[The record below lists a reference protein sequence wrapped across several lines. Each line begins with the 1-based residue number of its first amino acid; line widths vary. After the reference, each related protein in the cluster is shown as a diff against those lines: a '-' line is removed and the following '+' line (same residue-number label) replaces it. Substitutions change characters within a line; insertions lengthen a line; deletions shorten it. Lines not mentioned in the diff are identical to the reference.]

1 MTNTSANNF
10 SDEML
15 SPKPY
20 KLVPFSRENLQRDD
34 PGGHDKFKTDSLH
47 GTLFLNL
54 TVQTALHISTGV
66 VVLGSDVG
74 KNSIPLIK
82 TMTQGID
89 NSLII
94 QGSSL
99 KGCIRSIYE
108 AITNSTLGVI
118 TRKYDSKIPKKFL
131 PSSHR
136 DSLCSLKK
144 LCPASRVFGAMNWQG
159 LIEFTDAKYQKVSSV
174 GFMRSLY
181 SPRPEINGGEK
192 NPIYFNEQGKVKGR
206 KFYYNTN
213 RAVDKGKDKGIPV
226 QQAGNKYI
234 FTTKL
239 QFKNLKPEE
248 LGTLFIV
255 LGLDPNYP
263 IALKVG
269 AGKPVGFG
277 TMTIE
282 ITEANILQNQQDLKN
297 RYSTYTAPETNN
309 ITGEKLQQFI
319 KEKIQVAHESNNKI
333 FDKNLL
339 EKVAEVLR
347 HPTDR
352 EPPEGNY

>member
-1 MTNTSANNF
+1 MPNNF
-10 SDEML
+10 LRQS
-15 SPKPY
+15 SVPKPY
-20 KLVPFSRENLQRDD
+20 KLIPFSGRKPRLEH
-34 PGGHDKFKTDSLH
+34 PAGHDKFKANYLH
-47 GTLFLNL
+47 GNLFLNL

-99 KGCIRSIYE
+99 KGCIRSVYE
-108 AITNSTLGVI
+108 AITNSSLGVVSKVTSQNI
-118 TRKYDSKIPKKFL
+118 PTRELL
-131 PSSHR
+131 PSN
-136 DSLCSLKK
+136 KK
-144 LCPASRVFGAMNWQG
+144 ESLCPASRVFGAMNWQG

-174 GFMRSLY
+174 GFMPSLY
-181 SPRPEINGGEK
+181 SPRTQINEGEK

-213 RAVDKGKDKGIPV
+213 RAVDKGKEQGIPV
-226 QQAGNKYI
+226 QQAKNQYI

-255 LGLDPNYP
+255 LGLDPKYP
-263 IALKVG
+263 LALKVG

-277 TMTIE
+277 TMKIE
-282 ITEANILQNQQDLKN
+282 VSEANILKNNGDLEK
-297 RYSTYTAPETNN
+297 RYSTYTPLETNN
-309 ITGEKLQQFI
+309 FTGEKLQQFI
-319 KEKIQVAHESNNKI
+319 EEKIQFAHESNNKI
-333 FDKNLL
+333 IDRTLL
-339 EKVAEVLR
+339 EGIAEVL
-347 HPTDR
+347 HYPNDR
-352 EPPEGNY
+352 EPPEGMY

>member
-1 MTNTSANNF
+1 MPNTSANNF

-15 SPKPY
+15 TPKPY
-20 KLVPFSRENLQRDD
+20 KLIPFSHEAPQLKH
-34 PGGHDKFKTDSLH
+34 PAGHNKFEANYIH
-47 GTLFLNL
+47 GNLFLNL
-54 TVQTALHISTGV
+54 TVKTALHISTGV

-74 KNSIPLIK
+74 EKSIPLIK

-99 KGCIRSIYE
+99 KGCIRSVYE

-136 DSLCSLKK
+136 DSLCSLNK

-159 LIEFTDAKYQKVSSV
+159 LIEFTDAKCEEVNSI
-174 GFMRSLY
+174 GFMPSLY
-181 SPRPEINGGEK
+181 PPEEK
-192 NPIYFNEQGKVKGR
+192 NPIYFNEQGKVIGR

-213 RAVDKGKDKGIPV
+213 RAVDEGKDKGIPV
-226 QQAGNKYI
+226 QQAGNQYI

-239 QFKNLKPEE
+239 QFKNLKPAE

-297 RYSTYTAPETNN
+297 RYSTYTPPENNN

-319 KEKIQVAHESNNKI
+319 KEKIQVAHESDNKI
-333 FDKNLL
+333 IDKNLL

-347 HPTDR
+347 YPTDR
-352 EPPEGNY
+352 EPPEGMY

>member
-1 MTNTSANNF
+1 MPNN
-10 SDEML
+10 L
-15 SPKPY
+15 SREISVPKPY
-20 KLVPFSRENLQRDD
+20 KLIPFSGRIPHLEH
-34 PGGHDKFKTDSLH
+34 PAGHDKFKPDYLH

-54 TVQTALHISTGV
+54 TVQTALHISTGI

-89 NSLII
+89 NNLII

-99 KGCIRSIYE
+99 KGCIRSVYE

-118 TRKYDSKIPKKFL
+118 TKKYDSKIPQKFL
-131 PSSHR
+131 PLTHR

-144 LCPASRVFGAMNWQG
+144 LCPASRIFGAMNWQG
-159 LIEFTDAKYQKVSSV
+159 LIEFTDAKCKKVSSV
-174 GFMRSLY
+174 GFMPSLY
-181 SPRPEINGGEK
+181 APRLEINDEKEK
-192 NPIYFNEQGKVKGR
+192 NPTYFNEQGKVKGR

-213 RAVDKGKDKGIPV
+213 GEVDKGKNKGIPV
-226 QQAGNKYI
+226 EKAGNQYI

-239 QFKNLKPEE
+239 QFKNFKPEE

-263 IALKVG
+263 FTLKVG

-277 TMTIE
+277 TMKIE
-282 ITEANILQNQQDLKN
+282 VSEANVLQNNQDVKN
-297 RYSTYTAPETNN
+297 RYSTYKPPETNN
-309 ITGEKLQQFI
+309 FTGDELQQFI
-319 KEKIQVAHESNNKI
+319 EEKIQFAHESNNKI
-333 FDKNLL
+333 IAQTLL
-339 EKVAEVLR
+339 EGVAEVLR
-347 HPTDR
+347 YPTDR